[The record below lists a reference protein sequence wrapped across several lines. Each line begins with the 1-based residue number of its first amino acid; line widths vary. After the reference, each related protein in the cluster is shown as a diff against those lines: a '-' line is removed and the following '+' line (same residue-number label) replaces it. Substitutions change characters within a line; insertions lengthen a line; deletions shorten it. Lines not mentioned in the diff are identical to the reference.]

1 MVSKRK
7 KSTKKV
13 QGTTEPIEEDIIVM
27 PFFGDAIPEVQSGDA
42 TILLTATENV
52 DEPKVQI
59 IDETSKLLNLLNDSP
74 KVPLIRTLE
83 EATIFVDKYRVWKRD
98 VRTATR

>member
-13 QGTTEPIEEDIIVM
+13 QGTDEPIVVLDETSTDVLTSEQEASVM
-27 PFFGDAIPEVQSGDA
+27 IM
-42 TILLTATENV
+42 TATDTVE
-52 DEPKVQI
+52 EPKVQFV
-59 IDETSKLLNLLNDSP
+59 DETPKLLNLLNDSP